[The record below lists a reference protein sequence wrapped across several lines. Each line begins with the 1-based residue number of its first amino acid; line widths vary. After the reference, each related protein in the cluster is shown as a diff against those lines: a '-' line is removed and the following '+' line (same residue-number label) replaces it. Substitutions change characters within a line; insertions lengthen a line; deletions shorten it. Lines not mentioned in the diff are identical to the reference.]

1 MVLATRPG
9 GGCLGSRLHKGVAAA
24 PPPHGQRASEHL
36 EEGMIREYCGPSEFC
51 TEMKSDATSYLGV
64 DGPLRLEGGRRGG
77 LPVPVVRVRVGGRG
91 VSSVLL
97 RVLLQR
103 GDGGRG
109 L

>member
-1 MVLATRPG
+1 
-9 GGCLGSRLHKGVAAA
+9 
-24 PPPHGQRASEHL
+24 
-36 EEGMIREYCGPSEFC
+36 
-51 TEMKSDATSYLGV
+51 MKSLFLCEAATSYLGV

-77 LPVPVVRVRVGGRG
+77 LPVPVVRVRVGRGG

-109 L
+109 LQDRVVRRAATHLLTACTFLQN